1 LYISLLLG
9 SGCSQS
15 FLGTAWDAIVKRLV
29 AVKSNE
35 TIIDDQESEM
45 SANQSH
51 RNIIHFIE
59 KPRVAGYHGQFV
71 VPSALSGAGYP
82 TPASPGLGRILKL
95 RSQTTQRGGRSPYI
109 MSRFTFCPSRTSERI
124 RMHFVGC

>member
-1 LYISLLLG
+1 MNLYISVLLG

-51 RNIIHFIE
+51 RNIIHFME

-71 VPSALSGAGYP
+71 VPSALVE
-82 TPASPGLGRILKL
+82 
-95 RSQTTQRGGRSPYI
+95 QTTPPPHHPDSAA
-109 MSRFTFCPSRTSERI
+109 S
-124 RMHFVGC
+124 